1 MDSSFEIQL
10 DLKKPIKTSFD
21 ETESMIRNL
30 ITRFKNGEYVSPE
43 NIKKANILYVKA
55 KEAREKL
62 IINNLYL
69 VNKVA
74 SNHKG
79 QLKNAYDYEDLI
91 GAGNIAIV
99 NSSNF
104 FDFTRGNKFST
115 YAYYNIENAIQ
126 EEKIILNSEFGIT
139 KAASQNIGRIKAAT
153 NKYKYEHKSKTPSI
167 ETLSKMTGL
176 SEKVVKK
183 YLGIMQETDS
193 FIRLDN
199 KESDNQLDYFQK
211 SIRNQSQKNYAQ
223 PDKILSTKE
232 SSQMLADMLNQLT
245 PRESIIVALINGL
258 VDGKRYSYSE
268 IGKRL
273 DISKQRVGAIAQT
286 AYKKMRE
293 IMNNGY

>member
-21 ETESMIRNL
+21 ETESMIREL
-30 ITRFKNGEYVSPE
+30 ISKFKNGENVSAE
-43 NIKKANILYVKA
+43 NIKKANILYAKA

-69 VNKVA
+69 VNKIA
-74 SNHKG
+74 SDHKS

-104 FDFTRGNKFST
+104 FDFTRGIKFST

-153 NKYKYEHKSKTPSI
+153 NKFKYEHQSKEPSTEI
-167 ETLSKMTGL
+167 LSKMTGL
-176 SEKVVKK
+176 SKKVVEK
-183 YLGIMQETDS
+183 YIGVMQETS
-193 FIRLDN
+193 SYIRLDD
-199 KESDNQLDYFQK
+199 KESENQLDYFQK
-211 SIRNQSQKNYAQ
+211 SIKNQSQKNYGQ
-223 PDKILSTKE
+223 PDKILSSKE
-232 SSQMLADMLNQLT
+232 SNQMLADVLNQLS

-258 VDGKRYSYSE
+258 VDGNRYSYSE

-273 DISKQRVGAIAQT
+273 DISKQRVGVIAQN
-286 AYKKMRE
+286 AYKKMHE
-293 IMNNGY
+293 MLNK